1 MSEIVVDASAILAL
15 VNAEPGWQRVRD
27 VLETAVISAVN
38 LSEVVAKL
46 AENGLPQ
53 TEIAIVLESVAVG
66 VVTFDGEDAVRAGLL
81 RPATR
86 GTGVSFGDRACLA
99 LGQRRGVPVLTAD
112 QRWRELTLDLEVRQI
127 RGNRR

>member
-15 VNAEPGWQRVRD
+15 VNAEPGWERVRD
-27 VLETAVISAVN
+27 ALESAVISAVN

-46 AENGLPQ
+46 AENGVP
-53 TEIAIVLESVAVG
+53 EGDIAVVLESLALDVVA
-66 VVTFDGEDAVRAGLL
+66 FEGEDAVRAGLL

-86 GTGVSFGDRACLA
+86 GAGLSFGDRVCLA

-112 QRWRELTLDLEVRQI
+112 QRWQELTLDIDVRQI
-127 RGNRR
+127 RGSER